1 MAADKIIAI
10 HSRLDRCI
18 QYACNPAK
26 VTHCGHALVSGINC
40 QSESAYAEM
49 HATKERW
56 SKTGGVL
63 GYHLIHSYAPGEV
76 TPEQAHELGTELAQR
91 LLGERYEAIVAT
103 HSDRAHLHCH
113 IVFNSVSFADG
124 RKYQNKLRD
133 YFGDIREASNAVSRE
148 NGLSV
153 IKPKGNGKHYAEWNA
168 ERQGKPTVR
177 GLIRQDM
184 DAALVSAVTPGSFFT
199 LLEKQGYTVKRGPN
213 IAHTAVRPSGGS
225 RFIRLDS
232 LGADYS
238 EAALLRRIRGEAI
251 MQAPAPLPHS
261 LYKLRRGRL
270 DRPRRLHG
278 FCALYVRY
286 LYRLG
291 MRPTKRRKSVP
302 FSVRAECTKL
312 ERYKRQFRLLHR
324 YRIETTAELSM
335 LSDALQADMDALI
348 AQRTELYRRKQRGED
363 VTAEIAAITQ
373 ALRPLRRDLRLCG
386 QIAESA
392 AHIRT
397 QCSLKP
403 EPKQTQIKTKTR
415 RNDKWR

>member
-40 QSESAYAEM
+40 QPESAYAEM
-49 HATKERW
+49 CATKERW
-56 SKTGGVL
+56 SRTGGVL

-76 TPEQAHELGTELAQR
+76 TPEQAHKCGVELAQR
-91 LLGERYEAIVAT
+91 LLGDRYEAIVAT
-103 HSDRAHLHCH
+103 HTDHTHLHCH
-113 IVFNSVSFADG
+113 IVFNSVAMTDG
-124 RKYQNKLRD
+124 RKYQNKFRD
-133 YFGDIREASNAVSRE
+133 YFGDIRETSNAVSHE

-153 IKPKGNGKHYAEWNA
+153 IDPKGRSRHYAEWNA

-177 GLIRQDM
+177 GIIRQDM
-184 DAALVSAVTPGSFFT
+184 DDALAHAVTLGSFFT
-199 LLEKQGYTVKRGPN
+199 LLEKQGYAVKRGPN
-213 IAHTAVRPSGGS
+213 IAHTAVRPPGGS

-251 MQAPAPLPHS
+251 TQAPAPPSHRC
-261 LYKLRRGRL
+261 YKLRRGRL

-291 MRPTKRRKSVP
+291 MRPTKRRKSIP

-335 LSDALQADMDALI
+335 LSDAMQADMDALTTR
-348 AQRTELYRRKQRGED
+348 RTALYRRKRRGED
-363 VTAEIAAITQ
+363 VSSEISTITQ

-392 AHIRT
+392 AHIQE
-397 QCSLKP
+397 QCKQEP
-403 EPKQTQIKTKTR
+403 DPKQTQIKTKTR
-415 RNDKWR
+415 RNNKWR